1 MISSFYWFSQD
12 AGIVYLHALIEPEL
26 VAVQRWKDIQKEG
39 SNKTRKGMMA
49 IIKNCLFLYRA
60 YSSLFHCRSSHMI
73 RISNMPSCG
82 YIAVI
87 LLYIDMAIGKS
98 VISLSYSSYGEHK
111 YYSLLVSS
119 SDDSLFV
126 SNQILLLSAVISIF
140 SINTRAFMDA
150 IQLINWQRR

>member
-1 MISSFYWFSQD
+1 
-12 AGIVYLHALIEPEL
+12 
-26 VAVQRWKDIQKEG
+26 
-39 SNKTRKGMMA
+39 
-49 IIKNCLFLYRA
+49 
-60 YSSLFHCRSSHMI
+60 
-73 RISNMPSCG
+73 MPSCG